1 MELSAVPIYRGGT
14 EGSATWQKDWN
25 ALGSHSTEHWRSL
38 AEVDDALYAAKPTM
52 LAIESVSGPAR
63 GPIFATA
70 WTGKGNVRLA
80 ARRPVVQAA
89 ILLSTSATSA
99 DETQE
104 LSGISCANATER
116 GGKDDGLLGFTG

>member
-14 EGSATWQKDWN
+14 QGSATWQKDWN
-25 ALGSHSTEHWRSL
+25 VLGSHSTEHWRSL

-70 WTGKGNVRLA
+70 WTGKGNVR
-80 ARRPVVQAA
+80 
-89 ILLSTSATSA
+89 
-99 DETQE
+99 
-104 LSGISCANATER
+104 
-116 GGKDDGLLGFTG
+116 

>member
-1 MELSAVPIYRGGT
+1 
-14 EGSATWQKDWN
+14 
-25 ALGSHSTEHWRSL
+25 
-38 AEVDDALYAAKPTM
+38 M

>member
-38 AEVDDALYAAKPTM
+38 AEVDDTLYAAKPTM
-52 LAIESVSGPAR
+52 LAIESMS

-80 ARRPVVQAA
+80 ARRPVAQAA

-99 DETQE
+99 DEIQE
-104 LSGISCANATER
+104 LSGVSCANATER
-116 GGKDDGLLGFTG
+116 GGTGRPQAAAT